1 MQQKVKKMSR
11 DYFNGF
17 EKQRKDSLMVTP
29 FNYDK
34 TNETV
39 TQTKADAY
47 FIDNIR

>member
-1 MQQKVKKMSR
+1 MHHKVKKMSR
-11 DYFNGF
+11 DYFNGA
-17 EKQRKDSLMVTP
+17 EKQRKDSKLVTP

-34 TNETV
+34 SNETV